1 MLLPEDGD
9 VEIVP
14 CSNVGCL
21 DVMAEKNECKEQV
34 VNVGFVNRQED
45 KRQIHL
51 WWGEK
56 EKKRKDRW

>member
-1 MLLPEDGD
+1 
-9 VEIVP
+9 
-14 CSNVGCL
+14 
-21 DVMAEKNECKEQV
+21 MAEKNECKEQV

-56 EKKRKDRW
+56 EKREKTVGKKRGILLLF

>member
-1 MLLPEDGD
+1 
-9 VEIVP
+9 
-14 CSNVGCL
+14 
-21 DVMAEKNECKEQV
+21 MAEKNECKEQV

-56 EKKRKDRW
+56 KNREKTVGKKCGILPLF